1 MQLIDNDQSCKAALV
16 GNARVW
22 IDSPNSAFY
31 RSFGTVIK
39 VDFAKADAL
48 VKLDAYP
55 ELGSVRFRTE
65 ELVPFRVYA

>member
-1 MQLIDNDQSCKAALV
+1 MQLIDTTQ
-16 GNARVW
+16 VW
-22 IDSPNSAFY
+22 VDSPNSAFHK
-31 RSFGTVIK
+31 SFGTVIK

-48 VKLDAYP
+48 VKLDTYP